1 MGNYIC
7 LFRVLYYNNENYENV
22 ENCGFCFADSYA
34 EAAKYL
40 EQELYREDL
49 VEILH
54 MELLDTSPTISRD
67 LWDAMQQE
75 LNE

>member
-7 LFRVLYYNNENYENV
+7 LFRVLCYDRDDCKNV
-22 ENCGFCFADSYA
+22 EDCGFCFADSYV

-40 EQELYREDL
+40 EEELYRTDL

-54 MELLDTSPTISRD
+54 MELLDTNPTISRD
-67 LWDAMQQE
+67 LWNAMRQE

>member
-7 LFRVLYYNNENYENV
+7 LFRVLCYDRDDCKDV
-22 ENCGFCFADSYA
+22 EDCGFCFADSYA

-40 EQELYREDL
+40 EQELYRADL

-54 MELLDTSPTISRD
+54 MELLDTYPTISRD
-67 LWDAMQQE
+67 LWNAMRQE

>member
-1 MGNYIC
+1 MGIC
-7 LFRVLYYNNENYENV
+7 LFRVLYCNNENCENV
-22 ENCGFCFADSYA
+22 EDCGFCFADSQA

-54 MELLDTSPTISRD
+54 MELLDTYPTISRD
-67 LWDAMQQE
+67 LWNAMRQE
-75 LNE
+75 LNK